1 MVFPPNLASY
11 RDLENLRKGV
21 WGSFP
26 PSIMRAK
33 RDNVFIWNMEYGP
46 GGAQRVREEILREMQ
61 WLLQERSGADR
72 HLGIIGITPK

>member
-1 MVFPPNLASY
+1 MGEFSPKYYAS
-11 RDLENLRKGV
+11 DEGV
-21 WGSFP
+21 RQCIYMG
-26 PSIMRAK
+26 
-33 RDNVFIWNMEYGP
+33 YGP